1 LLVGGG
7 AAGSCADASMQAART
22 NSAKCKGR
30 LIGESLSYTEYLR
43 FDAADEAGVADSVKA
58 SRHGDRGI
66 RKSDLP

>member
-1 LLVGGG
+1 
-7 AAGSCADASMQAART
+7 MQAART

-43 FDAADEAGVADSVKA
+43 FDAADEAGVADTVKA